1 MPSSRCAPAARA
13 GRLPGVRIRGEPPRW
28 RLVQAPRLIHTG
40 WWSLGRG
47 GLRAATH
54 PARMTSALRTAG
66 HDRRDARPAPRLATR
81 EMTMPTPSTPDSEA
95 ERLRAELQAMQDEL
109 AALKADGGDESAPG
123 RTGWW
128 RPVVVTV
135 MVVVACL

>member
-1 MPSSRCAPAARA
+1 
-13 GRLPGVRIRGEPPRW
+13 
-28 RLVQAPRLIHTG
+28 
-40 WWSLGRG
+40 
-47 GLRAATH
+47 
-54 PARMTSALRTAG
+54 
-66 HDRRDARPAPRLATR
+66 
-81 EMTMPTPSTPDSEA
+81 MPTPSTPDSEA

-135 MVVVACL
+135 MVVVACLLAPLSVVATWAHDQIGDTDRYVETITPLDDCGSSRSRYRSR